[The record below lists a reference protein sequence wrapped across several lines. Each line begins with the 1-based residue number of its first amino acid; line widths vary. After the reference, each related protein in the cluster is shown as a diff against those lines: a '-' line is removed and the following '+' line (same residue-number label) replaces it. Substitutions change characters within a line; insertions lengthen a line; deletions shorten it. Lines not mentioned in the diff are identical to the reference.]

1 MKLKLLFS
9 SALSLALIGTS
20 CQQGGG
26 SSFDGKLKSANDSVS
41 YALGVNV
48 ASSMEQQGLDEI
60 NGEALSAAIKAI
72 NSGDST
78 KILMNNGEAMQFLQT
93 YFAEMQEKKRKEEGS
108 ANKTKGQKFLEENKG
123 KEGVEV
129 TESGLQYKVIE
140 MGDGKKPGM
149 NDMVRVHY
157 KGTLIDGSTFD
168 SSYKRGEPAQFPVNG
183 VIAGWTEALQL
194 MPVGSKWEL
203 YIPYNL
209 AYGEKGA
216 GQQIPPY
223 STLIFEVELLEIVDK
238 AQAQQG
244 QPQR

>member
-1 MKLKLLFS
+1 MKLKFLFS

-26 SSFDGKLKSANDSVS
+26 SSFNGKLKSANDSVS

-48 ASSMEQQGLDEI
+48 ASSMQKQGLDEI
-60 NGEALSAAIKAI
+60 NGDALSAAIKAI

-78 KILMNNGEAMQFLQT
+78 KILMNDGEAMQFLNT
-93 YFAEMQEKKRKEEGS
+93 YFAQMQEKKRKEEGS
-108 ANKTKGQKFLEENKG
+108 ANKSKGQKFLEENKG
-123 KEGVEV
+123 KEGIEV

-140 MGDGKKPGM
+140 MGDGEKPGM

-223 STLIFEVELLEIVDK
+223 STLIFEVELLEIVDQ

-244 QPQR
+244 QGQQ